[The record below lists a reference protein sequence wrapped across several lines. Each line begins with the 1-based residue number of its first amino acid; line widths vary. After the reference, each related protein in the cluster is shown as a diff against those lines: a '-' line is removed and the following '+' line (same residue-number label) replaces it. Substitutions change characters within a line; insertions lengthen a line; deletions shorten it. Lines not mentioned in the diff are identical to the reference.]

1 MIYSMTAFGR
11 GVLRTEEHDITVEI
25 RSVNNRFLDCTVKLP
40 RIYSFLEERVKAYVS
55 ERGVTSGKGEIYGG
69 SESHSAAGPAAKL
82 TLDKEYARA
91 YIAALKEL
99 GEEFGLHDDIT
110 LMRVA
115 ANRDIFRTEKAEHDE
130 EQDWQMIL
138 PVLSEAMDM
147 FIAARATE
155 GAKIEKDIRGKI
167 AGIEKMTPDI
177 AAQSEQDILA
187 RKEKLEERIKK
198 LLGEEGIVP
207 DEGRLLTECAIFAD
221 KIAID
226 EELVRLASHFSAFY
240 EILDNGGAAG
250 RKLDFLLQE
259 INRETNTIGSKC
271 SNLSIS
277 RKVVEIKSELEK
289 IREQIQN
296 IE

>member
-11 GVLRTEEHDITVEI
+11 GVVRTEELDITVEV

-40 RIYSFLEERVKAYVS
+40 RAYSFLEEKIKAYVS
-55 ERGVTSGKGEIYGG
+55 SRKVTRGKVEIFVGID
-69 SESHSAAGPAAKL
+69 SHSAEGAAAKL
-82 TLDKEYARA
+82 TLDKEYAGA
-91 YIAALKEL
+91 YIAALREL
-99 GEEFGLHDDIT
+99 GETFGLTNDIT

-130 EQDWQMIL
+130 EKDWQMLL
-138 PVLSEAMDM
+138 PVLEEAMDM
-147 FIAARATE
+147 FVAARAAE

-167 AGIEKMTPDI
+167 AGIEALTPEI
-177 AAQSEQDILA
+177 AALSEQDTVS
-187 RKEKLEERIKK
+187 RKEKLEERIRK
-198 LLGEEGIVP
+198 LLGDEGIIP

-226 EELVRLASHFSAFY
+226 EELVRLGSHFSAFY
-240 EILDNGGAAG
+240 DILDTGGAAG

-271 SNLSIS
+271 SNLAIS
-277 RKVVEIKSELEK
+277 RKVVDIKSELEK

>member
-11 GVLRTEEHDITVEI
+11 GVLRTETHDITVEV
-25 RSVNNRFLDCTVKLP
+25 RSVNNRFLDCTVKMP
-40 RIYSFLEERVKAYVS
+40 RIYSFLEERVKAYITS
-55 ERGVTSGKGEIYGG
+55 RGVTRGKVEVYI
-69 SESHSAAGPAAKL
+69 SIEANSNAGPAAKL
-82 TLDKEYARA
+82 TLDKEYAEA
-91 YIAALKEL
+91 YINALREL
-99 GEEFGLHDDIT
+99 GETFGLTNDIS

-115 ANRDIFRTEKAEHDE
+115 SNRDIFRTEKAEHDE
-130 EQDWQMIL
+130 EADWQMIL
-138 PVLSEAMDM
+138 PALSDAMDV

-155 GAKIEKDIRGKI
+155 GAKIEKDIRAKI
-167 AGIEKMTPDI
+167 AGIEKVTPDI
-177 AAQSEQDILA
+177 AALSEQDIIA
-187 RKEKLEERIKK
+187 KKEKLTERIRKI
-198 LLGEEGIVP
+198 LGEENIVP
-207 DEGRLLTECAIFAD
+207 DESRLLTECAIFAD

-226 EELVRLASHFSAFY
+226 EELVRLSSHFSGFY
-240 EILDNGGAAG
+240 DILDAGGAAG

-277 RKVVEIKSELEK
+277 RKVVDIKSELEK

>member
-11 GVLRTEEHDITVEI
+11 GVLRTETHDITVEV
-25 RSVNNRFLDCTVKLP
+25 RSVNNRFLDCTVKMP
-40 RIYSFLEERVKAYVS
+40 RIYSFLEERVKAYITS
-55 ERGVTSGKGEIYGG
+55 RGVTRGKVEVYVSIEAT
-69 SESHSAAGPAAKL
+69 SNAGPAAKL
-82 TLDKEYARA
+82 TLDKEYAEA
-91 YIAALKEL
+91 YINALREL
-99 GEEFGLHDDIT
+99 GETFGLTNDIS

-115 ANRDIFRTEKAEHDE
+115 SNRDIFRTEKAEHDE
-130 EQDWQMIL
+130 EADWQMIL
-138 PVLSEAMDM
+138 PALSDAMDV

-155 GAKIEKDIRGKI
+155 GAKIEKDIRAKI
-167 AGIEKMTPDI
+167 AGIEKVTPDI
-177 AAQSEQDILA
+177 AALSEQDILA
-187 RKEKLEERIKK
+187 KKEKLTERIRK
-198 LLGEEGIVP
+198 LLGEENIIP
-207 DEGRLLTECAIFAD
+207 DESRLLTECAIFAD

-226 EELVRLASHFSAFY
+226 EELVRLSSHFSGFY
-240 EILDNGGAAG
+240 DILDAGGAAG

-277 RKVVEIKSELEK
+277 RKVVDIKSELEK

>member
-11 GVLRTEEHDITVEI
+11 GVLRTETHDITVEV

-40 RIYSFLEERVKAYVS
+40 RIYSFLEERVKAYIAS
-55 ERGVTSGKGEIYGG
+55 RGITRGKVEVYISIEATSN
-69 SESHSAAGPAAKL
+69 AGPAAKL
-82 TLDKEYARA
+82 TLDKEYAEA
-91 YIAALKEL
+91 YINALREL
-99 GEEFGLHDDIT
+99 GETFGLTNDIS

-130 EQDWQMIL
+130 EADWQMIL
-138 PVLSEAMDM
+138 PALSDAMDV
-147 FIAARATE
+147 FVAARAAE
-155 GAKIEKDIRGKI
+155 GAKIEKDIRAKI
-167 AGIEKMTPDI
+167 AGIERVTPDI
-177 AAQSEQDILA
+177 AALSEQDILA
-187 RKEKLEERIKK
+187 KKEKLTERIRK
-198 LLGEEGIVP
+198 LLGEENIIP
-207 DEGRLLTECAIFAD
+207 DESRLLTECAIFAD

-226 EELVRLASHFSAFY
+226 EELVRLSSHFSGFY
-240 EILDNGGAAG
+240 DILDAGGAAG

-277 RKVVEIKSELEK
+277 RKVVDIKSELEK